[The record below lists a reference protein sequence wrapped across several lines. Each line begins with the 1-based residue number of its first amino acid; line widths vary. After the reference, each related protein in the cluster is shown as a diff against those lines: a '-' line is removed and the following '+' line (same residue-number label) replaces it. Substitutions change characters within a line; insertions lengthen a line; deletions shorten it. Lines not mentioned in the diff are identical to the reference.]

1 MTCPLCH
8 TVAAGVTDAGLSA
21 GTGWRCATCD
31 QRWDAARLTA
41 VAGYAQFV
49 ADRARLAQSP
59 ELETRRRG

>member
-8 TVAAGVTDAGLSA
+8 TVAAGVTEAGLIA

-31 QRWDAARLTA
+31 QRWDAARLAA

-49 ADRARLAQSP
+49 ADRARPAASA
-59 ELETRRRG
+59 EFETRHQG